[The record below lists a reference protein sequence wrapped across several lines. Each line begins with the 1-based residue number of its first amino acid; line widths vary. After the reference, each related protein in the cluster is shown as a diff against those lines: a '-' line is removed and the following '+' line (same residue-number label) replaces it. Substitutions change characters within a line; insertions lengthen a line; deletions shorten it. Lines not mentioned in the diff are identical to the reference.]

1 MNIKFSFLN
10 LGEAANYA
18 VTFTDNRIQRNMLLD
33 LNKEYLNDM
42 GITMMGDIISIL
54 KHAKIVSAQVRLNG
68 ELISILHLHKS
79 YKHKVLKIATAVI
92 NNWTLM
98 CYPFFGMVNW
108 RKLYEM

>member
-1 MNIKFSFLN
+1 MNNKFSFLN

-54 KHAKIVSAQVRLNG
+54 KHAKVVSAQVRLNG

-79 YKHKVLKIATAVI
+79 YKHKSFKNRNSCHQQLNVNVLS
-92 NNWTLM
+92 
-98 CYPFFGMVNW
+98 FFWYG
-108 RKLYEM
+108 KLTKTI